1 MPYTRFRITEKD
13 KSNSIW
19 KITLEEIVDNDYQSN
34 FCTYILWVDDKLKEA
49 KKVIASLNCPIQNT
63 FFVQLVS
70 NQKLREW
77 IELNSSYIKNPRIRI
92 AIISNMKRTEDGTFL
107 QDAGAH
113 TALLARQLIPDC
125 PFIFYIGNV
134 DGTKQALKKNKI
146 DINAY
151 PITNKRPDLRSFI

>member
-13 KSNSIW
+13 KSNNIW

-77 IELNSSYIKNPRIRI
+77 IESNSSYIENPRIRI

-107 QDAGAH
+107 
-113 TALLARQLIPDC
+113 
-125 PFIFYIGNV
+125 
-134 DGTKQALKKNKI
+134 
-146 DINAY
+146 
-151 PITNKRPDLRSFI
+151 